1 MIINFEGLGGG
12 SPKLKSSAFT
22 EVVYDSSAYTLDF
35 YNIKGEVVESLDCS
49 DFVIDGMVQDVYLSG
64 NTLVIDF
71 NTASGQ
77 QDIEIDLTEFIN
89 PEMYYTS
96 AQTDTLIASAKTEV
110 YASGTSYTDAA
121 IAQID
126 LSSAVAS
133 ANTYTDNAISGV
145 NSHISTV
152 ERTTSIALNELHND
166 IDNIDLSGAVSSAK
180 TYTDAAVI
188 SAVTSANSYTDS
200 AKTEVYASGVSYTD
214 AAILSALTPVEH
226 TISTAINEL
235 NERVDN
241 IDMSGAVTSAVTSAN
256 TYTDTAISGVTAQIS
271 TISSQIEEDEQVTS
285 AAINDLLAEIES
297 LKIRVTEL
305 EG

>member
-1 MIINFEGLGGG
+1 MIINFDKRGGG
-12 SPKLKSSAFT
+12 SPALTSSAFT
-22 EVVYDSSAYTLDF
+22 GVEYISSGNVIYF
-35 YNIKGEVVESLDCS
+35 YNLNGDEVGSVDTT
-49 DFVIDGMVQDVYLSG
+49 DFVIDGMVENVYLSG

-71 NTASGQ
+71 NTESGQ

-96 AQTDTLIASAKTEV
+96 AQTDTLITNAKNEV

-121 IAQID
+121 V
-126 LSSAVAS
+126 SG
-133 ANTYTDNAISGV
+133 ANA
-145 NSHISTV
+145 HISSV
-152 ERTTSIALNELHND
+152 ERVTSIALNELQNE
-166 IDNIDLSGAVSSAK
+166 IENIDLSAAVVSAN
-180 TYTDAAVI
+180 TYTDSAVA
-188 SAVTSANSYTDS
+188 SAVTSANTYTDS
-200 AKTEVYASGVSYTD
+200 AKTEVYASGVSYTN
-214 AAILSALTPVEH
+214 AAIAS
-226 TISTAINEL
+226 
-235 NERVDN
+235 
-241 IDMSGAVTSAVTSAN
+241 IDLSGAVASAVTSAN

>member
-71 NTASGQ
+71 NTESGQ

-110 YASGTSYTDAA
+110 YASGTSYTD
-121 IAQID
+121 
-126 LSSAVAS
+126 
-133 ANTYTDNAISGV
+133 NAISGV

-166 IDNIDLSGAVSSAK
+166 IDNIDLSGAVSSAN

-188 SAVTSANSYTDS
+188 SAVTSANTYTDS

-226 TISTAINEL
+226 TVSEAINEL
-235 NERVDN
+235 NGKVTALSASSENYLTSADTVNFITSADTAN
-241 IDMSGAVTSAVTSAN
+241 FVTSGDVATQ
-256 TYTDTAISGVTAQIS
+256 ISSSLSTVTAQIS
-271 TISSQIEEDEQVTS
+271 AISSQIEEDEQVTS